1 MFILVKN
8 VHRNMWTD
16 INKFSECLYISNP
29 EKCGSLY
36 IHLYLLLTKHEST
49 YLWRKTI
56 STLTSSLS
64 LCRKSLRKLDTLSS
78 VIWPQTTICLERGKI
93 QLSKMR
99 QNNFWHAV
107 KESSPQEIQTL
118 LLTYTF
124 DNNICQS
131 FYNHSWLLPLPN
143 ALLPHI
149 YKSGLT
155 WHETSI

>member
-1 MFILVKN
+1 MGKQRESYVYWCMFILVTK

-16 INKFSECLYISNP
+16 INRFSECLYISNP
-29 EKCGSLY
+29 EKCGSFY

-93 QLSKMR
+93 QLSSTKWDKTTSGMQLKR
-99 QNNFWHAV
+99 AVIKKSKHYFWQQYMS
-107 KESSPQEIQTL
+107 KLLQPQ
-118 LLTYTF
+118 LTFT
-124 DNNICQS
+124 IAKCS
-131 FYNHSWLLPLPN
+131 F
-143 ALLPHI
+143 
-149 YKSGLT
+149 
-155 WHETSI
+155 TSYL